1 MRGLPND
8 FRKSRQREKRTD
20 LSFPGAAKR
29 GIGLA
34 KTRAEQRPTCI
45 PSRRGGEES
54 RLRSER
60 LGPESVPPPERAASR
75 VSFTSRKLRLSAPPK
90 RKIPQRADG
99 AKKRRAA
106 ADPAAGGKLS
116 SAAAQAMPPTGQ
128 RNVTN
133 QKDRS
138 VAARRAG
145 DRVGNLVRLLDAVL
159 PVKGIR
165 HIQRTVR
172 QLSGFRHSADRF
184 RSGRLGNSRTG
195 DRRRPVLLGIT
206 TLLAYGSTLLAGFF
220 AYFVCLWCYPPILG
234 SEASLGSLETA
245 GVSRL
250 VPYFT
255 VEMPP
260 IADVT
265 SALLLSF
272 VLGLGTA
279 RGSGNT
285 LKKGLSEFRDVIGRI
300 IERAIVPLLPL
311 YIFGI
316 FLKNGGRGPGGRHSV
331 AFSENQFPR
340 SFLRCICCCCFSNR
354 RSGGHRLAPQ
364 PAETASHDA
373 ARLHDGAGDAIFG
386 GDHSRHA
393 GADDPQRRESRAGL
407 DSSSRST
414 RRSTSRAAS

>member
-8 FRKSRQREKRTD
+8 FRKSRQRGKQTD

-45 PSRRGGEES
+45 PCRRGKEES

-116 SAAAQAMPPTGQ
+116 SAAAQAMPSTGQ

-184 RSGRLGNSRTG
+184 RSGRLGDSRTG
-195 DRRRPVLLGIT
+195 DRLRP
-206 TLLAYGSTLLAGFF
+206 AAG
-220 AYFVCLWCYPPILG
+220 
-234 SEASLGSLETA
+234 
-245 GVSRL
+245 
-250 VPYFT
+250 
-255 VEMPP
+255 
-260 IADVT
+260 
-265 SALLLSF
+265 
-272 VLGLGTA
+272 
-279 RGSGNT
+279 N
-285 LKKGLSEFRDVIGRI
+285 
-300 IERAIVPLLPL
+300 
-311 YIFGI
+311 
-316 FLKNGGRGPGGRHSV
+316 
-331 AFSENQFPR
+331 
-340 SFLRCICCCCFSNR
+340 
-354 RSGGHRLAPQ
+354 
-364 PAETASHDA
+364 HDA
-373 ARLHDGAGDAIFG
+373 AGLRIDAAGRIFRLLRMPVVLPADSRFRGFSRLARDGRSIPAGPVLYGRDASDRRRDERAAALFRARSGYCARRREYAEKRVVGISRRDRADHRAGDRFRCCRSI
-386 GDHSRHA
+386 
-393 GADDPQRRESRAGL
+393 
-407 DSSSRST
+407 SSAFS
-414 RRSTSRAAS
+414 